1 MLCCLILSS
10 LGLSANAVWDLKSGE
25 SFPYPESWEMPD
37 GTGLVIDF
45 QLNSGTIFRYCFDNR
60 DNVAINQTTSGSSFV
75 NGSFKLYFS
84 GDKSFTGFVLSG
96 DNVTQV
102 LHYNVKSGQFI
113 GPVTNVAK
121 IRISDPEL
129 NGFADS
135 SKTPFYLCS
144 LPDKNTSL
152 LQNISNSL
160 KDFFNTLWE
169 WLQGIWDS
177 IKEIPD
183 KIGSFISALGDRIQG
198 FFSELKESIKGF
210 FIKLVDDIKGLFIPS
225 DEFMTDY
232 TNKWQTWFNEHFG
245 AIAQTSEVLEQAFTK
260 IKNFSPD
267 SNPSI
272 TLPNID
278 VPVNGHTYHLIDSVT
293 FTFDFLNNAPWS
305 TFYSIYKSLVWVIF
319 FFALFKLSEST
330 YERIVNK

>member
-1 MLCCLILSS
+1 
-10 LGLSANAVWDLKSGE
+10 
-25 SFPYPESWEMPD
+25 MPD

-60 DNVAINQTTSGSSFV
+60 DNVAINQTMSGSSFV

-102 LHYNVKSGQFI
+102 LHYNVTSGQSV
-113 GPVTNVAK
+113 GPITNVAK

-135 SKTPFYLCS
+135 TKTPFYLCS

-183 KIGSFISALGDRIQG
+183 KIGNFISALGDRIQG
-198 FFSELKESIKGF
+198 FFTDLKNSIQGFFVKLVEDIKGF
-210 FIKLVDDIKGLFIPS
+210 FIPS
-225 DEFMTDY
+225 DEFWEEY
-232 TNKWQTWFNEHFG
+232 YVKWESWFEEHFG
-245 AIAQTSEVLEQAFTK
+245 ALYQVMAFSTECIQK
-260 IKNFSPD
+260 LLTYSPND
-267 SNPSI
+267 KPSI
-272 TLPNID
+272 TLPALDLPIL
-278 VPVNGHTYHLIDSVT
+278 GTTHHLMDEQVY
-293 FTFDFLNNAPWS
+293 TFDILYEQPWS
-305 TFYSIYKSLVWVIF
+305 TLYGFYKSLVWVF
-319 FFALFKLSEST
+319 AFFALYKLIEST
-330 YERIVNK
+330 YEGIVNK